1 MFRHH
6 QSPRHLDDPLR
17 PVFGLSVA
25 QSIGALLAIGAAFGT
40 WKLFGQVPLA
50 GYLLTEARIFA
61 TGSLAALV
69 FFAVYALAG
78 DRTEPYARQ
87 LWGYARRAHH
97 YAPSPLLTSLLEDAH
112 DQAARP
118 ATPGQGQ
125 LRPAAQP
132 ALARRLRP
140 LRRRHRR

>member
-25 QSIGALLAIGAAFGT
+25 QSAGVLLAVGAAFGT
-40 WKLFGQVPLA
+40 WKLLGHTPIS
-50 GYLLTEARIFA
+50 GYLLTETRIFA
-61 TGSLAALV
+61 TGAVAALV

-87 LWGYARRAHH
+87 LWGYARRAHR
-97 YAPSPLLTSLLEDAH
+97 YVPIPLLRNLLGDAH
-112 DQAARP
+112 DQEAP
-118 ATPGQGQ
+118 TVTPGQGQ
-125 LRPAAQP
+125 LRPPAQP
-132 ALARRLRP
+132 ALVYRLRS
-140 LRRRHRR
+140 LRRGHRR